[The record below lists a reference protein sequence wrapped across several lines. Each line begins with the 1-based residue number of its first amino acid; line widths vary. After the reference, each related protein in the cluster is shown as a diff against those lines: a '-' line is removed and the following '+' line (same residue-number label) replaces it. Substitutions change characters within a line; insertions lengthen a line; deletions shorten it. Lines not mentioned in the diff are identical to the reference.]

1 MLFRSQR
8 SFLEPL
14 AGVYVLSDFK
24 FTVTLRP
31 DNVLTLAFPSGTV
44 YELEPVRGTSF
55 NLKSLPGS
63 SLSFKLDAAGKV
75 TEAALIQPGSTVVL
89 KRQ

>member
-1 MLFRSQR
+1 MRER
-8 SFLEPL
+8 AFLEPL
-14 AGVYVLSDFK
+14 AGVYALGDFQ
-24 FTVTLRP
+24 FTVTLRA
-31 DNVLTLAFPSGTV
+31 DNVLTFTSPSGTV
-44 YELEPVRGTSF
+44 RELEPVRGATF
-55 NLKSLPGS
+55 NLKGLPGS